1 MTFGV
6 ALKHARQARGLTAM
20 ELARRCGISRSYL
33 SQIETGDRPAP
44 PPDLLLQLANHVSS
58 DPTDLL
64 MASGRV
70 PQSLIDWYYADIAR
84 FGILFRV
91 PQLDAAQFKILVRFF
106 AALDQPTPQQMEE
119 LLRTMQ
125 KTMASGKAVPR

>member
-6 ALKHARQARGLTAM
+6 ALKHARQARGLTVT
-20 ELARRCGISRSYL
+20 ELARRCGISKSYL

-44 PPDLLLQLANHVSS
+44 PPDLLWKLANHVSS

-70 PQSLIDWYYADIAR
+70 PPELIDWYYADFNR
-84 FGILFRV
+84 FAILFSV
-91 PQLDAAQFKILVRFF
+91 PKLDAAQFKILVMFLD
-106 AALDQPTPQQMEE
+106 ALVQPTTLQMQDF
-119 LLRTMQ
+119 LREMQ
-125 KTMASGKAVPR
+125 KAMASGKAVPR

>member
-1 MTFGV
+1 
-6 ALKHARQARGLTAM
+6 M
-20 ELARRCGISRSYL
+20 ELARRCGISKSYL

-44 PPDLLLQLANHVSS
+44 PPDLLWKLAQHVSC
-58 DPTDLL
+58 DPAELL

-91 PQLDAAQFKILVRFF
+91 PQLSNTQFAILVRFF